1 MVAALTCFVEIVGFS
16 FCHASDAMNHQPS
29 SAETATVLRII
40 SKAQSEKPRVVASF
54 ETFLGARAANRRDA
68 FILSA
73 YSPEEEG

>member
-1 MVAALTCFVEIVGFS
+1 MVAALTCFVEIVGFL
-16 FCHASDAMNHQPS
+16 FCHVSDAMNHQP

-40 SKAQSEKPRVVASF
+40 SKAQSEKPRVVSSF
-54 ETFLGARAANRRDA
+54 ETFLGARAANCKDA